1 MENLAQEYLLIDPS
15 GVDDWMEI
23 TDANHNE
30 KEQGHLKMVS
40 IWNYRL

>member
-15 GVDDWMEI
+15 GVDDWMED

-30 KEQGHLKMVS
+30 KRIGASKDGKYMEL
-40 IWNYRL
+40 